1 MRNWTSRQSEVMY
14 ETDRAVILF
23 LQVKMKEK
31 RYAHHTEFIYQ
42 EQSRWMR
49 RNEE

>member
-14 ETDRAVILF
+14 ETDRVVILF

-31 RYAHHTEFIYQ
+31 D
-42 EQSRWMR
+42 MR
-49 RNEE
+49 IIQNLYIRNSQGG

>member
-31 RYAHHTEFIYQ
+31 D
-42 EQSRWMR
+42 MR
-49 RNEE
+49 IIQKLYIRNSQGG